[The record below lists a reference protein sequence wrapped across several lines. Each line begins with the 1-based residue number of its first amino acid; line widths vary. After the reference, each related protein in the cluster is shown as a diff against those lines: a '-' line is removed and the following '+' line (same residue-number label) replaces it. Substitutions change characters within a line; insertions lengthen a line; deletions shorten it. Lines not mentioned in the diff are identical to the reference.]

1 MNLNTVWKRTTALI
15 AAFVAVITL
24 MTFAMHTSFRAFAA
38 DDNSSSVKAIPCG
51 ILLDSADA
59 SASAADNEVK
69 IAYNQS
75 SPNYDLGLN
84 QFDYTMNFSVSTSQ
98 IRKNASVCFTIDGK
112 NAKYVDGF
120 SVHSLEG
127 ATVAWPSDVSQ
138 GYDEQTDTYYYR
150 VSFPN
155 DLAQGTS
162 IEGNINISFKDGYPT
177 IWSEAPLHAYFAD
190 ATTKGAFIEQKGSPL
205 KHRFR
210 YGDYAASHFSK
221 FVNAAYGSS
230 QATNTQKIQVI
241 GGNGEAATKPRTGIH
256 YIPASSARPVKYTFT
271 GRSIYYAIDK
281 IVITDNLPTYTDK
294 DGKLRHAILQCP
306 TAEDTSGTNMAGSAP
321 SDCINDKWVVDE
333 KKRTATLTLSADD
346 ATLAAQGKNVLFEQL
361 KSSSLY
367 LAFPDIRLDK
377 TFDDEYNLGIERYY
391 MAISNHAQAQYEHA
405 GDKGI
410 DTFSA
415 NEANGEM
422 DPLVSYLVPEAT
434 YGEPGN
440 LTELVRDV
448 GNFTPTPDD
457 NDYTSSATISDYVKT
472 KSTNYPWYVGFYN
485 DTSVNKNKV
494 SLSFT
499 AAPGLKITRLD
510 HLIEPVKWYPDVQY
524 GRYIAWTFM
533 KYTNQTVFSLQ
544 KHIQSITVCFDQEK
558 KDCQQ
563 LAEDPANW
571 SWRNTGYGLDFT
583 FDKPVQSVT
592 VTIDPSFE
600 VVPGSGIWM
609 QPYTQFIDPKGTG
622 YDADNL
628 DKNNY
633 VSPASAT
640 SANVGSSMLLSSNRI
655 ATLSLAP
662 ASEGQ
667 VEIHGQNSGYK
678 QGDSD
683 FTQNTTDGQTL
694 SPLKGDYAVF
704 GTRMNNENYGG
715 VNYHT
720 ELNADAPYNNLRLV
734 FYAPHGLDLSKA
746 EVKGF
751 NGSDYIISHREV
763 VDNYEGSGQ
772 QALVM
777 YLDRDQYEAA
787 LLNSIKSIAIAVKA
801 PLGNDI
807 LPGQHEGHFK
817 VEWDSGSYGNK
828 WQDSGESNEVT
839 QHFYVDS
846 TAVRTFEK
854 GVVTTMDAA
863 QEFDIMPKSSA
874 VTAGSNFYY
883 TLSENFFGQADMPTS
898 VVVDALPRA
907 NTTVDPKTGEGTTGP
922 DYGYTKLKRDL
933 NVYLTGPVQGI
944 VVKQDRLDG
953 YKVSVTDASDNF
965 DALYTT
971 SPAVQTK
978 SMKDVL
984 ADSSIQWI
992 PASQVSD
999 WKSVTGVKVDFTK
1012 MARNAITRV
1021 LLPVETDHASV
1032 AYDSAQAKIPF
1043 ESDNVAGHLFSD
1055 QEEVSEH
1062 KVTVSM
1068 MPRLHVVAR
1077 SLPRAGG
1084 QASTVWLWII
1094 SVAAAGLALLV
1105 CAGVV
1110 SVRRRNAAA

>member
-24 MTFAMHTSFRAFAA
+24 MTFAINTSFRAFAA
-38 DDNSSSVKAIPCG
+38 DDNSSSAKAIPCG
-51 ILLDSADA
+51 TLLDSADA

-120 SVHSLEG
+120 RVQTLEG
-127 ATVAWPSDVSQ
+127 STVAWPSDVSQ

-150 VSFPN
+150 VTFPE

-162 IEGNINISFKDGYPT
+162 IEGNINISFKDGYPS

-190 ATTKGAFIEQKGSPL
+190 TTTNGEFIEQKGSPL

-221 FVNAAYGSS
+221 FVNAEYGSS
-230 QATNTQKIQVI
+230 QGTNTQKIQVI
-241 GGNGEAATKPRTGIH
+241 GGGGEAATDPVTGVH
-256 YIPASSARPVKYTFT
+256 YIPASAARPVKYTFS

-294 DGKLRHAILQCP
+294 DGKQRHAILQCP
-306 TAEDTSGTNMAGSAP
+306 TAEDTSGTSAAGSTP

-333 KKRTATLTLSADD
+333 EKGTATLTLSVDD
-346 ATLAAQGKNVLFEQL
+346 ATIAAQGKDRIFKLLQA
-361 KSSSLY
+361 SPIY
-367 LAFPDIRLDK
+367 LAFPDIVLDK
-377 TFDDEYNLGIERYY
+377 TFDDEYNPGIKRYY
-391 MAISNHAQAQYEHA
+391 VEISNHAQAQYEHA

-434 YGEPGN
+434 YGQAGN
-440 LTELVRDV
+440 LTELVRDAS
-448 GNFTPTPDD
+448 NHTPTADD
-457 NDYTSSATISDYVKT
+457 NDYSSSALLMDYVKN

-485 DTSVNKNKV
+485 NTSRNKDKV
-494 SLSFT
+494 SLTFT
-499 AAPGLKITRLD
+499 AAPGLKITRID
-510 HLIEPVKWYPDVQY
+510 HLIEPVNWVGDSQH
-524 GRYIAWTFM
+524 GWNIAWTF
-533 KYTNQTVFSLQ
+533 TQWINQTQYSLQ
-544 KHIQSITVCFDQEK
+544 KNIQSITVCFDQEK

-571 SWRNTGYGLDFT
+571 SYANVGYGLDFK
-583 FDKPVQSVT
+583 FSKPVQSVT
-592 VTIDPSFE
+592 VTLKPDF
-600 VVPGSGIWM
+600 VVKPGSGIWM
-609 QPYTQFIDPKGTG
+609 QPYTQFVDPQGTS
-622 YDADNL
+622 YDPDDL

-640 SANVGSSMLLSSNRI
+640 SANVGSDLLLSSNRI
-655 ATLSLAP
+655 ATLSLIAP
-662 ASEGQ
+662 SDGQ

-683 FTQNTTDGQTL
+683 FVRTTTDGQTL
-694 SPLKGDYAVF
+694 SPVNGDRAVF
-704 GTRMNNENYGG
+704 ATRMNNETYGG
-715 VNYHT
+715 VKYNT
-720 ELNADAPYNNLRLV
+720 ELNADAPYKNLRLV
-734 FYAPHGLDLSKA
+734 FYAPHGVDLSKA
-746 EVKGF
+746 EYKGL
-751 NGSDYIISHREV
+751 NGSDNMITRTEV
-763 VDNYEGSGQ
+763 IDNYEGSGQ
-772 QALVM
+772 QAFVM
-777 YLDRDQYEAA
+777 YLDRNQYETNLKNA
-787 LLNSIKSIAIAVKA
+787 IQQTTIAVRA

-807 LPGQHEGHFK
+807 LPGRHDGYFQ
-817 VEWDSGSYGNK
+817 VEWDEGAYGTK
-828 WQDSGESNEVT
+828 TQKAGTSVQKVE

-874 VTAGSNFYY
+874 VTADSNFYY

-907 NTTVDPKTGEGTTGP
+907 NTTVDPKTGKDTTGP
-922 DYGYTKLKRDL
+922 DYGETKLKRDL

-953 YKVSVTDASDNF
+953 YKVSVSDASDNY

-971 SPAVQTK
+971 NPAVQTK
-978 SMKDVL
+978 SMTEVL

-1032 AYDSAQAKIPF
+1032 AFDSAQAKIPF
-1043 ESDNVAGHLFSD
+1043 ESDNVAGHLLSD
-1055 QEEVSEH
+1055 QGEVSEH
-1062 KVTVSM
+1062 KVTISM

-1094 SVAAAGLALLV
+1094 SVAVAGILLALLALRLRTR
-1105 CAGVV
+1105 C
-1110 SVRRRNAAA
+1110 S

>member
-38 DDNSSSVKAIPCG
+38 DDNSSSAKAIPCG
-51 ILLDSADA
+51 TLLDSADA

-150 VSFPN
+150 VTFPE

-190 ATTKGAFIEQKGSPL
+190 ATTNGEFIEQKGSPL

-256 YIPASSARPVKYTFT
+256 YIPASSARPVKYTFS

-333 KKRTATLTLSADD
+333 KKGTATLTLSADD

-377 TFDDEYNLGIERYY
+377 TFDDEYNPGIKRYY
-391 MAISNHAQAQYEHA
+391 VEISNHAQAQYEHA

-410 DTFSA
+410 DTFAA

-422 DPLVSYLVPEAT
+422 TPLVSYLVPEAT
-434 YGEPGN
+434 YGQAGN
-440 LTELVRDV
+440 LTELVRDAA
-448 GNFTPTPDD
+448 NHTPTPDD
-457 NDYTSSATISDYVKT
+457 NDYTSSATLMDYIKN

-485 DTSVNKNKV
+485 DTLVSKNKV
-494 SLSFT
+494 SLTFT
-499 AAPGLKITRLD
+499 AAPGLKITRID
-510 HLIEPVKWYPDVQY
+510 HLIEPVDWRGDSKLGWN
-524 GRYIAWTFM
+524 IAWTF
-533 KYTNQTVFSLQ
+533 TQWVNQTRYSLQ
-544 KHIQSITVCFDQEK
+544 KNIQSITVCFDQEK

-571 SWRNTGYGLDFT
+571 SYANVGYGLDFN

-592 VTIDPSFE
+592 VTLNPDF
-600 VVPGSGIWM
+600 VVKPGSGIWM
-609 QPYTQFIDPKGTG
+609 QPYTQFVDPQGTN
-622 YDADNL
+622 YNPDNL

-640 SANVGSSMLLSSNRI
+640 SANVGSDLLLSSNRI
-655 ATLSLAP
+655 ATLSLIAP
-662 ASEGQ
+662 SEGQ
-667 VEIHGQNSGYK
+667 VEIHGQDSGYQ

-683 FTQNTTDGQTL
+683 FSKKTTDGQTL
-694 SPLKGDYAVF
+694 SPVRGDRAVF
-704 GTRMNNENYGG
+704 ATRMNNENVQG
-715 VNYHT
+715 VEYKT
-720 ELNADAPYNNLRLV
+720 ELNADAPYKNLRLV

-746 EVKGF
+746 EYQGY
-751 NGSDYIISHREV
+751 NGTDNMITRTEV
-763 VDNYEGSGQ
+763 VDNYEGSGR
-772 QALVM
+772 QAFVM
-777 YLDRDQYEAA
+777 YLDRDKYEAN
-787 LLNSIKSIAIAVKA
+787 LKNSWLTTSIGVRV
-801 PLGNDI
+801 PLGNNI
-807 LPGQHEGHFK
+807 LPGRHDGYFQ
-817 VEWDSGSYGNK
+817 VEWDEGTYGTK
-828 WQDSGESNEVT
+828 T
-839 QHFYVDS
+839 QKAGTSVQKVEEHFYVDS

-854 GVVTTMDAA
+854 GVVTTLDAA
-863 QEFDIMPKSSA
+863 HEFDIMPKSSA
-874 VTAGSNFYY
+874 VTAGSTFYY
-883 TLSENFFGQADMPTS
+883 TLSENFFGQTDMPTS

-907 NTTVDPKTGEGTTGP
+907 NTTVDPKTGTDTTGP
-922 DYGYTKLKRDL
+922 DYGKTKLKRDL
-933 NVYLTGPVQGI
+933 DVHLTGPVQGI
-944 VVKQDRLDG
+944 VVKQDPLDG
-953 YKVSVTDASDNF
+953 YKVSVSDASDNF

-978 SMKDVL
+978 SMTDVL

-1021 LLPVETDHASV
+1021 LLPVTTDHASV

-1084 QASTVWLWII
+1084 QESAVWLWII
-1094 SVAAAGLALLV
+1094 SVAVAGILLALL
-1105 CAGVV
+1105 ALRLRTRL
-1110 SVRRRNAAA
+1110 S